1 MRTPRTLTIPDLE
14 RCAIWEDVGTEA
26 GPCDARV
33 RPRPDLSVA
42 EDPESETGDFVVRTR
57 FTLADHSVLTGY
69 CSPAPIAVV
78 NLRGWF
84 GGIGLLQPAIV
95 CERGQVPLW
104 FPRRPARKQIGALY
118 DALERTPEQ
127 VFPVEFRTD
136 VELPGHTFGSARLRG
151 FCFPRRTLLGARLG
165 HVR

>member
-14 RCAIWEDVGTEA
+14 RCAIWEELGAEG
-26 GPCDARV
+26 GPYDGRL
-33 RPRPDLSVA
+33 RPRLDLSVA

-57 FTLADHSVLTGY
+57 FTLADRSLLTGY
-69 CSPAPIAVV
+69 CSPAPIPVV

-84 GGIGLLQPAIV
+84 GGMGLLQPAIV
-95 CERGQVPLW
+95 LGRGQVPFW
-104 FPRRPARKQIGALY
+104 FLERPDREEIGALY

-127 VFPVEFRTD
+127 VFPIEFRAD
-136 VELPGHTFGSARLRG
+136 VDLPADTFASGRLEG
-151 FCFPRRTLLGARLG
+151 FCFPRRRRLG